1 MVLNFL
7 GWLGVEVLNSF
18 KHNIM
23 RPKLPIS
30 TERYMRII
38 LLARM
43 ANEMDALPDYEP
55 NEEEIDELCSAIGAI
70 KEMDITM
77 MPMKMQK
84 CVPN

>member
-1 MVLNFL
+1 
-7 GWLGVEVLNSF
+7 
-18 KHNIM
+18 M

-30 TERYMRII
+30 IERYMRII

-43 ANEMDALPDYEP
+43 ANEMDALPGYEP
-55 NEEEIDELCSAIGAI
+55 NEEEIDELCSAIDAI
-70 KEMDITM
+70 KEMDIAM